1 MTFIWSAFVI
11 GIVGNLHCIGMCGPI
26 ALALPLGNKTQTQ
39 KKVAVALYNLGRLS
53 TYALFGLIL
62 GFLGEGLSFIGISQY
77 LSLVFGLLIVFI
89 GLLAIFRL
97 KNPIANGAFF
107 SSYSLLK
114 RSFSKQL
121 QKRSNAAFF
130 TMGVLNGFLP
140 CGLIYVA
147 LAGALA
153 SGNLVNSVAFMLL
166 FGMGTLPAMLL
177 MPLFSDKIKP
187 FLQKRWKL
195 AIPILTLCFGLLMVL
210 RGSNLGIPYL
220 SPKAS
225 TESVSFNIK
234 CH

>member
-1 MTFIWSAFVI
+1 M
-11 GIVGNLHCIGMCGPI
+11 
-26 ALALPLGNKTQTQ
+26 
-39 KKVAVALYNLGRLS
+39 AVVLYNLGRLS

-62 GFLGEGLSFIGISQY
+62 GFLGEGLSLIGISQY

-89 GLLAIFRL
+89 GLLSIFKV

-107 SSYSLLK
+107 TSYTLLK
-114 RSFSKQL
+114 KSFSKQL
-121 QKRSNAAFF
+121 QKRSNTAFF
-130 TMGVLNGFLP
+130 SMGVLNGFLP

-147 LAGALA
+147 LAGALSA
-153 SGNLVNSVAFMLL
+153 GSVWNAMIFMLL
-166 FGMGTLPAMLL
+166 FRLGTLPAMLL
-177 MPLFSDKIKP
+177 VPLFSIKIKP

-195 AIPILTLCFGLLMVL
+195 AIPILTLCFGLLMVI

-225 TESVSFNIK
+225 TESVSFNLK

>member
-11 GIVGNLHCIGMCGPI
+11 GIIGNLHCIGMCGPI
-26 ALALPLGNKTQTQ
+26 ALALPLGNKTKAQ
-39 KKVAVALYNLGRLS
+39 KRVAVVLYNLGRLS

-62 GFLGEGLSFIGISQY
+62 GFLGEGLSLIGISQY

-89 GLLAIFRL
+89 GLLSIFKV

-107 SSYSLLK
+107 SSYTLLK
-114 RSFSKQL
+114 KSFSKQL
-121 QKRSNAAFF
+121 QKRSNTAFF
-130 TMGVLNGFLP
+130 SMGVLNGFLP

-147 LAGALA
+147 LAGALSA
-153 SGNLVNSVAFMLL
+153 GSVWNAMIFMLL
-166 FGMGTLPAMLL
+166 FGLGTLPVMLL
-177 MPLFSDKIKP
+177 VPLFSNKIKP

-195 AIPILTLCFGLLMVL
+195 AIPILTLCFGLLMVV

-225 TESVSFNIK
+225 TEGVSFNLK

>member
-1 MTFIWSAFVI
+1 M
-11 GIVGNLHCIGMCGPI
+11 
-26 ALALPLGNKTQTQ
+26 PLGNKTKAQ
-39 KKVAVALYNLGRLS
+39 KRVAVVLYNLGRLS

-62 GFLGEGLSFIGISQY
+62 GFLGEGLSLIGISQY

-89 GLLAIFRL
+89 GLLSIFKV

-107 SSYSLLK
+107 SSYTLLK
-114 RSFSKQL
+114 KSFSKQL
-121 QKRSNAAFF
+121 QKRSNTAFF
-130 TMGVLNGFLP
+130 SMGVLNGFLP

-147 LAGALA
+147 LAGALSA
-153 SGNLVNSVAFMLL
+153 GSVWNAMIFMLL
-166 FGMGTLPAMLL
+166 FGLGTLPAMLL
-177 MPLFSDKIKP
+177 VPLFSNKIKP

-195 AIPILTLCFGLLMVL
+195 AIPILTLCFGLLMVI

-225 TESVSFNIK
+225 TESVSFNLK